1 MFQQSWINLMKCLH
15 CTSSNKVVKNV
26 SETPS
31 ESFASNYN
39 FVAAFQPQK
48 TNLQGS
54 ISLFSCPGAI
64 KLFSPQLRIS
74 SNIVDKT
81 VRGKNTLCIFF
92 LSPLHQVIHT
102 NSNHCMYT
110 QVTPLLL
117 IESFTYAS
125 SNSLCCLIVSFH
137 TTYVIVI

>member
-1 MFQQSWINLMKCLH
+1 MDYKVISKKVGGFSNFVAFSQYLNFKMFHKSQINLIKCSH

-64 KLFSPQLRIS
+64 KLFSPQLHIS
-74 SNIVDKT
+74 SNIVDKIL
-81 VRGKNTLCIFF
+81 RKKYYIFF
-92 LSPLHQVIHT
+92 LSPLHQGVHT
-102 NSNHCMYT
+102 KSNHYILRLR
-110 QVTPLLL
+110 P
-117 IESFTYAS
+117 
-125 SNSLCCLIVSFH
+125 
-137 TTYVIVI
+137 